1 MSVLTRYLTRLIL
14 IRFALLLFGM
24 TAFLLGLDLMVN
36 ANRVMEGESAPLA
49 ALLRYSLL
57 RLPMVV
63 SDLIKIA
70 ALLAGLLSL
79 MSLIRSS
86 ELTAIWNSGVSQFG
100 LLLRLF
106 PLFVFLGGLQFV
118 VDDQIVPGRVSELQ
132 EWGVVQG
139 LGKRD
144 RNSSREVLWIH
155 VGNDIVRVPSTNIDA
170 QRLRDFILFKRDETG
185 SLTAQLNVGEARY
198 RNGAWQLMDI
208 TIRRASGGAVEH
220 EAERDWP
227 IQLDIAS
234 MQHLLVHPRNL
245 PFSQIRRFTSGDG
258 QGTWAPYLY
267 ETWLYE
273 RLINCLAPF
282 LMLFLSVVLAQQS
295 QRAGH
300 IEFLLLG
307 GIVIGFSFF
316 IFSGV
321 TIAMGE
327 VGLLPPLLASS
338 APFLVFAAVAASVGF
353 WHERKKPPS

>member
-36 ANRVMEGESAPLA
+36 ANRVVDGESEPLS
-49 ALLRYSLL
+49 ALTRYSLL
-57 RLPMVV
+57 RLPIVI

-70 ALLAGLLSL
+70 ALLAGLFSL
-79 MSLIRSS
+79 MTLIRSS
-86 ELTAIWNSGVSQFG
+86 ELTAIWNSGVSQFS
-100 LLLRLF
+100 LVRRLF
-106 PLFVFLGGLQFV
+106 PLIVLLGGLQFV
-118 VDDQIVPGRVSELQ
+118 VDDQLVPGRVSELQ

-144 RNSSREVLWIH
+144 RNSSRDVLWIH
-155 VGNDIVRVPSTNIDA
+155 VGNDILRIPSANIDA
-170 QRLRDFILFKRDETG
+170 QHLRDFILFERNETG

-198 RNGAWQLMDI
+198 GNGTWQLLDI
-208 TIRRASGGAVEH
+208 TIRRASGGAVER
-220 EAERDWP
+220 EAMRNWP

-234 MQHLLVHPRNL
+234 MQRLLVHPRNL
-245 PFSQIRRFTSGDG
+245 PLSQIRRFTSGDG

-295 QRAGH
+295 QRSGH

-321 TIAMGE
+321 TLAMGE
-327 VGLLPPLLASS
+327 AGLLPPLLASS
-338 APFLVFAAVAASVGF
+338 APFLVFLTVAASIAF
-353 WHERKKPPS
+353 WHERKKTPA